1 MSLTARDL
9 VLPEFLLRVHSM
21 NQIIVALD
29 VDSRAEALNLVNRLK
44 GRVGLFKI
52 GSQLFTSEG
61 PEFVRE
67 VVAQGERVFLD
78 LKFHDIPNTVSKAVL
93 AAAALGVS
101 MLTLHTGGG
110 LKMMS
115 AAANA
120 LKQKPDI
127 EERPQLLGVTVL
139 TSMAGADLAQV
150 GVNVDVASQV
160 IRLARLAEEAGL
172 DGVVASPS
180 ELSLLRGQL
189 GSAMKIVTPGIRPA
203 GNEVNDQSRIATP
216 AAALHAGADYLVIGR
231 PITASSDPAVSL
243 EKILSEL

>member
-1 MSLTARDL
+1 
-9 VLPEFLLRVHSM
+9 M

-29 VDSRAEALNLVNRLK
+29 FDSRAEALNLVNQLK

-61 PEFVRE
+61 PEIVRE
-67 VVAQGERVFLD
+67 IVAQGERVFLD
-78 LKFHDIPNTVSKAVL
+78 LKFHDIPNTVTKAVL

-115 AAANA
+115 AAASA
-120 LKQKPDI
+120 LKQRPDI
-127 EERPQLLGVTVL
+127 QERPQLLGVTVL
-139 TSMAGADLAQV
+139 TSLADADLAQV
-150 GVNVDVASQV
+150 GVNVNVASQV

-180 ELSLLRGQL
+180 ELSLLRAQL

-203 GNEVNDQSRIATP
+203 GSEVNDQSRIATP

>member
-1 MSLTARDL
+1 
-9 VLPEFLLRVHSM
+9 M
-21 NQIIVALD
+21 NRIIVALD
-29 VDSRAEALNLVNRLK
+29 VDSRAEALNLVNQLR
-44 GRVGLFKI
+44 GRVALFKI

-61 PEFVRE
+61 PELVRE
-67 VVAQGERVFLD
+67 IVRHGERVFLD

-110 LKMMS
+110 LTMMS

-120 LKQKPDI
+120 LKQKPDLQ
-127 EERPQLLGVTVL
+127 ERPQLLGVTVL
-139 TSMAGADLAQV
+139 TSMADADLVQL
-150 GVNVDVASQV
+150 GVNGDIASHV
-160 IRLARLAEEAGL
+160 TRLARLAQQAGL

-189 GSAMKIVTPGIRPA
+189 GSAMKIVTPGIRPT
-203 GNEVNDQSRIATP
+203 GSDTNDQSRIATP
-216 AAALHAGADYLVIGR
+216 AAALQAGADYLVIGR
-231 PITASSDPAVSL
+231 PITASSDPAGSL

>member
-1 MSLTARDL
+1 MSSVCKESRN
-9 VLPEFLLRVHSM
+9 R
-21 NQIIVALD
+21 IIVALD
-29 VDSRAEALNLVNRLK
+29 VDGREQALSLVSQLS

-67 VVAQGERVFLD
+67 IVCQGEKVFLD
-78 LKFHDIPNTVSKAVL
+78 LKFHDIPNTVTKAVL
-93 AAAALGVS
+93 AAAGLGVS

-120 LKQKPDI
+120 LKQMRGAA
-127 EERPQLLGVTVL
+127 ERPQLLGVTVL
-139 TSMAGADLAQV
+139 TSLAEEDLVQV
-150 GVNVDVASQV
+150 GVSAGVAPQV
-160 IRLARLAEEAGL
+160 ARLAKLAEEAGL

-203 GNEVNDQSRIATP
+203 GSEVNDQSRIATP
-216 AAALHAGADYLVIGR
+216 AAALQAGADYLVIGR
-231 PITASSDPAVSL
+231 PITASSDPAASL

>member
-1 MSLTARDL
+1 
-9 VLPEFLLRVHSM
+9 M
-21 NQIIVALD
+21 NRIIVALD
-29 VDSRAEALNLVNRLK
+29 VDSRAEALNLVNQLR
-44 GRVGLFKI
+44 GRVSLFKI

-61 PEFVRE
+61 PDLVRE
-67 VVAQGERVFLD
+67 IVGHGERVFLD
-78 LKFHDIPNTVSKAVL
+78 LKFHDIPNTVSKAVI
-93 AAAALGVS
+93 AAAELRVS

-110 LKMMS
+110 LTMMS

-120 LKQKPDI
+120 LKQKPDL

-150 GVNVDVASQV
+150 GVNGDVASHV
-160 IRLARLAEEAGL
+160 IRLARLAEQAGL

-189 GSAMKIVTPGIRPA
+189 RSTMKIVTPGIRPT
-203 GNEVNDQSRIATP
+203 GSDTNDQSRVATP
-216 AAALHAGADYLVIGR
+216 AAALQAGADYLVIGR
-231 PITASSDPAVSL
+231 PITASSDPAGSL

>member
-1 MSLTARDL
+1 
-9 VLPEFLLRVHSM
+9 M

-29 VDSRAEALNLVNRLK
+29 VDSRAEALNLVNQLK
-44 GRVGLFKI
+44 GRVALFKI

-67 VVAQGERVFLD
+67 IVAQGERVFLD
-78 LKFHDIPNTVSKAVL
+78 LKFHDIPNTVAKAVL

-120 LKQKPDI
+120 LKQRPDI
-127 EERPQLLGVTVL
+127 QERPKLLGVTVL

-172 DGVVASPS
+172 EGVVASPS
-180 ELSLLRGQL
+180 ELSVLRGQL

-203 GNEVNDQSRIATP
+203 GSEVNDQSRIATP
-216 AAALHAGADYLVIGR
+216 AAALRAGADYLVIGR
-231 PITASSDPAVSL
+231 PITASSDPAASL

>member
-1 MSLTARDL
+1 
-9 VLPEFLLRVHSM
+9 M

-29 VDSRAEALNLVNRLK
+29 VDSRAEALKLVRQLK

-61 PEFVRE
+61 PELVRE
-67 VVAQGERVFLD
+67 IVAQGEKVFLD
-78 LKFHDIPNTVSKAVL
+78 LKFYDIPNTVTKAVL

-120 LKQKPDI
+120 LKQKSDKD
-127 EERPQLLGVTVL
+127 RPQLLGVTVL

-180 ELSLLRGQL
+180 ELGLLRGQL
-189 GSAMKIVTPGIRPA
+189 GNAMKIVTPGIRPA
-203 GNEVNDQSRIATP
+203 GSEANDQSRIATP
-216 AAALHAGADYLVIGR
+216 AAALQAGADYLVIGR